1 MCLSGVQKGAGGGD
15 EGEDGN
21 RPKDEEVPPLDE
33 ERGTGSADVHR
44 RLTAKSSVCNIHT
57 CLSANIHGQHRPCC
71 VGKYL
76 YRKINYACLYSER
89 YFHSDQAS

>member
-33 ERGTGSADVHR
+33 E
-44 RLTAKSSVCNIHT
+44 
-57 CLSANIHGQHRPCC
+57 
-71 VGKYL
+71 
-76 YRKINYACLYSER
+76 
-89 YFHSDQAS
+89 